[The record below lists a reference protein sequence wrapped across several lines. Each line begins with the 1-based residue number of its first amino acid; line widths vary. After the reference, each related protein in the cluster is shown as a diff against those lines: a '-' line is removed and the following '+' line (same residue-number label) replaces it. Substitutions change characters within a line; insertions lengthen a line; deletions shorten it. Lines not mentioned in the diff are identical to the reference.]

1 MIEHRSLDGTVT
13 ADKEV
18 VGTALRYNSWSRDLG
33 GFRERF
39 APGAFAESLAQ
50 DDTRVVWQHDNKYVF
65 GRVQAKTA
73 TIYED
78 ADGLHYRATPPDAQW
93 AKDATESIRR
103 GDVTQNSFSFSI
115 PEPRDK
121 NQHWEKRDGMVW
133 RTVLKGSLNE
143 VGPQT
148 NPAYTDTTV
157 AMRSMEEAL
166 KAPAETPP
174 AVDVKPADLTPL
186 HDRVKA
192 IQATL

>member
-1 MIEHRSLDGTVT
+1 MP
-13 ADKEV
+13 DKELLDELV
-18 VGTALRYNSWSRDLG
+18 KRSVIDQTIADTIFRDAQLTESSPEELLYRKKLADEVAVAKVKAELIG
-33 GFRERF
+33 
-39 APGAFAESLAQ
+39 APYKKIDVEAIPEELLAIIPKETSQ
-50 DDTRVVWQHDNKYVF
+50 NYRVVP
-65 GRVQAKTA
+65 
-73 TIYED
+73 
-78 ADGLHYRATPPDAQW
+78 L
-93 AKDATESIRR
+93 
-103 GDVTQNSFSFSI
+103 
-115 PEPRDK
+115 
-121 NQHWEKRDGMVW
+121 EKRDGMVW

-148 NPAYTDTTV
+148 SPAYTDTTV